1 MIFFK
6 KTYNILKKNKE
17 ASIIKKFSFRKA
29 ADGGNL
35 VVIGVAI
42 GILVIIGVY
51 LMSQSLMSK
60 TAATNSNINN
70 ALIQGVAELRK

>member
-1 MIFFK
+1 M
-6 KTYNILKKNKE
+6 KKN
-17 ASIIKKFSFRKA
+17 SFRKA

-42 GILVIIGVY
+42 GVLVIIGVY

-60 TAATNSNINN
+60 TASTNNNINN
-70 ALIQGVAELRK
+70 ALMQGVAELKR

>member
-1 MIFFK
+1 M
-6 KTYNILKKNKE
+6 
-17 ASIIKKFSFRKA
+17 
-29 ADGGNL
+29 
-35 VVIGVAI
+35 AI